1 MQTNYVCQCP
11 CKSQEN
17 HAWQM
22 YIILLEITDK
32 TSEKLNLQIPKGPT
46 HIVWVICPVS
56 PDMVT
61 ANNWASASLM
71 VIWAT
76 KTLLMWDQLL
86 PRLAYDWQRVEDRF
100 GVLGRMIEPED
111 HWYYCWYH
119 LLKVN
124 TQIITTQEKSF
135 MSENDLVYF
144 WTVELH
150 PVLSIVKNIFH
161 NFTTGIS

>member
-1 MQTNYVCQCP
+1 MANTESKWGITHNSRNISLWGNYLTSWPLQVEELLNGSKIMQTNYVCQCP
-11 CKSQEN
+11 YKSQEN

-22 YIILLEITDK
+22 YIILLEVTDK
-32 TSEKLNLQIPKGPT
+32 TSEKLNLQIPKGT
-46 HIVWVICPVS
+46 TQIVWVICPVS

-86 PRLAYDWQRVEDRF
+86 PRLAYDWQRMEDRF

-111 HWYYCWYH
+111 HWYYCW
-119 LLKVN
+119 
-124 TQIITTQEKSF
+124 
-135 MSENDLVYF
+135 
-144 WTVELH
+144 
-150 PVLSIVKNIFH
+150 
-161 NFTTGIS
+161 